1 MIVALQLD
9 EDMESMARLKDGM
22 KIKAHV
28 LEVCRVMVRAEK
40 AEHRLAILKI
50 IQVLPHSA
58 EAVMRVRSQRASG
71 RVLLCVVL
79 CCVVLCVQ
87 LLVQLELSCS
97 TVTCL
102 VNPLCVSMQKA
113 CFIYCYTHY
122 NKGGGWGA
130 GMLESVC
137 LCVSFVHKIAFQL
150 LSYTHHNKVGCVFVY
165 GEKRGEYWNLCM
177 S

>member
-58 EAVMRVRSQRASG
+58 EAVMRIRSQWASG

-79 CCVVLCVQ
+79 CCVFSYLFSWSSGAQ
-87 LLVQLELSCS
+87 LSHAWL
-97 TVTCL
+97 T
-102 VNPLCVSMQKA
+102 PCVS
-113 CFIYCYTHY
+113 
-122 NKGGGWGA
+122 
-130 GMLESVC
+130 VC
-137 LCVSFVHKIAFQL
+137 KKPASSIVIPII
-150 LSYTHHNKVGCVFVY
+150 TKVGCGVWVC
-165 GEKRGEYWNLCM
+165 WNLCVCV
-177 S
+177 

>member
-58 EAVMRVRSQRASG
+58 EAVMRIRSQWASG
-71 RVLLCVVL
+71 RVLL
-79 CCVVLCVQ
+79 CVVLCVQ
-87 LLVQLELSCS
+87 LLVQLELRCS
-97 TVTCL
+97 VVACL
-102 VNPLCVSMQKA
+102 VNPLCVSMQKSY
-113 CFIYCYTHY
+113 FIYCYTHH
-122 NKGGGWGA
+122 NKGGGWDG
-130 GMLESVC
+130 GMVESLC
-137 LCVSFVHKIAFQL
+137 LYV
-150 LSYTHHNKVGCVFVY
+150 
-165 GEKRGEYWNLCM
+165 
-177 S
+177 